1 MNEARG
7 KGSFS
12 LSHQRRVFLVLT
24 GVVICLSLV
33 ISYSLEV
40 ISLGTV
46 FLVIIV
52 PLLLWLFFTRPEALL
67 LALVAAYF
75 GAGYFFP
82 DLLVQGLIRGL
93 FLALMGVTLSLELG
107 IKKGL
112 RRISTPLDKL
122 LVLWLIV
129 VLISFVYG
137 FYVRHNDT
145 GYLFG
150 DMYKFLEVML
160 VFWLTTFLVKS
171 LRQVK
176 FLIWGF
182 LLMILVF
189 GAADSMKFFQQAYF
203 VSDILLARVRA
214 GAQFSSIFGLVLA
227 ISLILH
233 ERRTVTKA
241 ILMFLSLAF
250 FVSFILAFLRTG
262 YIALPPTLGFILLL
276 YFYKRGRYALAGI
289 AKFTVWVVFLGAF
302 TGLFSIVLRSLNPN
316 MDLIQATQVRFSSL
330 VTPGSEDP
338 MGVRMLEVQSIIS
351 QVVTRSPLVGNG
363 LGGEYYGFTL
373 VDGELKWGLKHFVHN
388 NYFDFVIR
396 TGILGLALFLLVA
409 FKYLIDGIR
418 FYLRSKSGFY
428 SGVLLGSIGIFVG
441 SSVIAL
447 STSIF
452 YSPFLFMTMAIT
464 YCVAYSERKN
474 RLASGK
480 DG

>member
-1 MNEARG
+1 MNEAMG

-12 LSHQRRVFLVLT
+12 LSNRKRLFLILT
-24 GVVICLSLV
+24 GVAICLSLTT
-33 ISYSLEV
+33 SYSLEM

-46 FLVIIV
+46 FLVIVV
-52 PLLLWLFFTRPEALL
+52 PLLLWLFFIRQETIL
-67 LALVAAYF
+67 LALIAAYF

-93 FLALMGVTLSLELG
+93 FLALIGVTLLLELG
-107 IKKGL
+107 IKKRI

-129 VLISFVYG
+129 VLISFIHG

-171 LRQVK
+171 SRQVK

-189 GAADSMKFFQQAYF
+189 GAADSMKFFRQVYF
-203 VSDILLARVRA
+203 ASDILLARIRA
-214 GAQFSSIFGLVLA
+214 GAQFSSIFALVLA

-262 YIALPPTLGFILLL
+262 YIALPPALGFILLL

-302 TGLFSIVLRSLNPN
+302 TGLFSMILTSLNPD
-316 MDLIQATQVRFSSL
+316 MDLIQATQVRLGSL
-330 VTPGSEDP
+330 VTPGPEDP
-338 MGVRMLEVQSIIS
+338 MGVRMLEVRSIIS

-388 NYFDFVIR
+388 NYFDFLIR

-409 FKYLIDGIR
+409 FKYLRDGIR
-418 FYLRSKSGFY
+418 FYLRSGSGFY
-428 SGVLLGSIGIFVG
+428 SGVLLGSIGIFIG

-447 STSIF
+447 STSMF
-452 YSPFLFMTMAIT
+452 YSPFLFVIMAMT
-464 YCVAYSERKN
+464 YCVAYLEEKA
-474 RLASGK
+474 RLRA
-480 DG
+480 

>member
-1 MNEARG
+1 MNEAMN

-12 LSHQRRVFLVLT
+12 LSSRKRLFLVLT
-24 GVVICLSLV
+24 GVAICLSLT
-33 ISYSLEV
+33 ISYSLEM

-46 FLVIIV
+46 FLVIVV
-52 PLLLWLFFTRPEALL
+52 PLLLWLFFTRPEAIL

-93 FLALMGVTLSLELG
+93 FLALIGVTLLLELG
-107 IKKGL
+107 IKKGI
-112 RRISTPLDKL
+112 RRISTPLDKV
-122 LVLWLIV
+122 LVLWLVV
-129 VLISFVYG
+129 VLISFIHG

-145 GYLFG
+145 GYLLG
-150 DMYKFLEVML
+150 DMYKFLEVIL
-160 VFWLTTFLVKS
+160 VFWLTTFVVRGH
-171 LRQVK
+171 RQVK

-182 LLMILVF
+182 LLMVLIL
-189 GAADSMKFFQQAYF
+189 GAADSMRFFRQAYF

-233 ERRTVTKA
+233 ERRTITKA

-250 FVSFILAFLRTG
+250 FVSFILTFLRTG

-289 AKFTVWVVFLGAF
+289 AQFTVWVIFLGAF
-302 TGLFSIVLRSLNPN
+302 TGLFSMILTSLNPH

-351 QVVTRSPLVGNG
+351 QVLTRNPLLGNG

-388 NYFDFVIR
+388 NYFDFLIR
-396 TGILGLALFLLVA
+396 TGILGLAVFLLLA
-409 FKYLIDGIR
+409 FRYLRDGIR
-418 FYLRSKSGFY
+418 FYLRSKSDFY
-428 SGVLLGSIGIFVG
+428 SGVLLGSIGIFIG
-441 SSVIAL
+441 SSVIVL
-447 STSIF
+447 STSLF

-464 YCVAYSERKN
+464 YCVAYFERKN

-480 DG
+480 DE

>member
-1 MNEARG
+1 MSQAMG

-12 LSHQRRVFLVLT
+12 LSKGKRLFLVLT
-24 GVVICLSLV
+24 GLAICLGLV
-33 ISYSLEV
+33 ISYSLEM
-40 ISLGTV
+40 ISLRTV
-46 FLVIIV
+46 FLVVIV
-52 PLLLWLFFTRPEALL
+52 PCLLWLFFTRQEVIL
-67 LALVAAYF
+67 LALIAAYF
-75 GAGYFFP
+75 GAGYFSP

-93 FLALMGVTLSLELG
+93 FLALIGITLLLELG
-107 IKKGL
+107 IKKRI
-112 RRISTPLDKL
+112 RRISTPLDKV
-122 LVLWLIV
+122 LVLWLIAI
-129 VLISFVYG
+129 LISFIYG

-145 GYLFG
+145 GYLLG
-150 DMYKFLEVML
+150 DMYKFFEVML
-160 VFWLTTFLVKS
+160 VFWLTTFLVRS
-171 LRQVK
+171 SRQVK
-176 FLIWGF
+176 LLIWGF
-182 LLMILVF
+182 LVMILVF
-189 GAADSMKFFQQAYF
+189 GAADSMKFFRQAYF
-203 VSDILLARVRA
+203 VRDILLARVRA

-262 YIALPPTLGFILLL
+262 YIALPPALGFILLL

-302 TGLFSIVLRSLNPN
+302 TGLFSMILTSLNPD
-316 MDLIQATQVRFSSL
+316 MDLIQATQVRLSSL

-338 MGVRMLEVQSIIS
+338 MGVRMLEVRSIIS
-351 QVVTRSPLVGNG
+351 QVVTRSPLLGNG

-373 VDGELKWGLKHFVHN
+373 VDEELKWGLKHFVHN

-409 FKYLIDGIR
+409 FKYLRDGIR

-428 SGVLLGSIGIFVG
+428 SGVLLGNIGIFIG

-452 YSPFLFMTMAIT
+452 YSPFLFLIMAMT
-464 YCVAYSERKN
+464 YCVAYLEEKSHLR
-474 RLASGK
+474 A
-480 DG
+480 